1 MCDDIEEEEED
12 SYEGDDSE
20 NVDNEDESVVVVMIM
35 LNLLIFSS
43 IHIYLHTCGYTGFNN
58 RARNPKNY
66 GNNKIFPD
74 SWQDALQQSFAAMP
88 VTRWSTV
95 HQNFF
100 FINAWV
106 SGVLDVIDECN
117 G

>member
-1 MCDDIEEEEED
+1 MMKITIRMMMYHLSHSDI
-12 SYEGDDSE
+12 
-20 NVDNEDESVVVVMIM
+20 V
-35 LNLLIFSS
+35 SS
-43 IHIYLHTCGYTGFNN
+43 IHPSMSIGFNN

-74 SWQDALQQSFAAMP
+74 SWHDALLQSFAAMP

-95 HQNFF
+95 HQNLF

-106 SGVLDVIDECN
+106 RRVIVLYRLIDGWED
-117 G
+117 GPVLPT

>member
-1 MCDDIEEEEED
+1 
-12 SYEGDDSE
+12 
-20 NVDNEDESVVVVMIM
+20 VVVVMMM

-43 IHIYLHTCGYTGFNN
+43 VHKGFNN

-106 SGVLDVIDECN
+106 SGVLDE
-117 G
+117 